1 MKPRILVVDD
11 EPTLRRTLERAL
23 RSFDYDVITVG
34 EPHLAYEVLE
44 DGDFDLVLL
53 DIHLPQMA
61 GDALFLALVRRWP
74 QLRGRV
80 VLMTGDPGAVRPDWP
95 AELLC
100 CPVLSKPFTLDSLS
114 TLVAGALSAASAS
127 ETQRK
132 RNGGHG

>member
-1 MKPRILVVDD
+1 MKPRILIVDD
-11 EPTLRRTLERAL
+11 EPLLRRTLERAL
-23 RSFDYDVITVG
+23 RWMDYDVIAVG

-74 QLRGRV
+74 QLLGRV

-100 CPVLSKPFTLDSLS
+100 CPVLSKPFTLDLLS
-114 TLVAGALSAASAS
+114 KAVAGALSAATSS
-127 ETQRK
+127 QTQRK

>member
-1 MKPRILVVDD
+1 MRTRILIVDD
-11 EPTLRRTLERAL
+11 EPALRRTLERAL
-23 RSFDYDVITVG
+23 QSLDYDVIAVG
-34 EPHLAYEVLE
+34 EPHLAYEVLD

-53 DIHLPQMA
+53 DIHLPQMS

-74 QLRGRV
+74 HLLGRV

-100 CPVLSKPFTLDSLS
+100 CPVLSKPFTLDALS
-114 TLVAGALSAASAS
+114 CAVADALSAAAAS
-127 ETQRK
+127 KGHRK

>member
-1 MKPRILVVDD
+1 MRPRILVVDD

-23 RSFDYDVITVG
+23 RSFEYDVIAVG
-34 EPHLAYEVLE
+34 DPHLAYEVLE

-74 QLRGRV
+74 ELLGRV

-100 CPVLSKPFTLDSLS
+100 CPVLSKPFTLN
-114 TLVAGALSAASAS
+114 TLNDAVAGALSAAASA
-127 ETQRK
+127 ETHRK

>member
-1 MKPRILVVDD
+1 VKPRILVVDD

-23 RSFDYDVITVG
+23 SSFEYDVVAVG

-74 QLRGRV
+74 QLLGRV

-95 AELLC
+95 AELLG
-100 CPVLSKPFTLDSLS
+100 CPVLPKPFTLHL
-114 TLVAGALSAASAS
+114 LKEAVEGALSAAASAKA
-127 ETQRK
+127 QRK

>member
-23 RSFDYDVITVG
+23 SSFDYEVIAVG

-44 DGDFDLVLL
+44 EGDFDLVLL

-74 QLRGRV
+74 QLLGRV
-80 VLMTGDPGAVRPDWP
+80 VLMTGDPNAVRADWP
-95 AELLC
+95 AELLG
-100 CPVLSKPFTLDSLS
+100 CPVLAKPFTLNSLNE
-114 TLVAGALSAASAS
+114 TVAGALSAAAS
-127 ETQRK
+127 SHSHRK

>member
-23 RSFDYDVITVG
+23 RSFEYDVITVG

-74 QLRGRV
+74 QLLGRV

-95 AELLC
+95 AELLG
-100 CPVLSKPFTLDSLS
+100 CPVLSKPFTLNMLNDV
-114 TLVAGALSAASAS
+114 VAGALSAAASAP
-127 ETQRK
+127 THRK

>member
-1 MKPRILVVDD
+1 MKPKILIVDD

-23 RSFDYDVITVG
+23 SSFDYDVIAVG

-100 CPVLSKPFTLDSLS
+100 CPVLSKPFTLT
-114 TLVAGALSAASAS
+114 TLYEAVAGALSAAASAQA
-127 ETQRK
+127 QRK

>member
-23 RSFDYDVITVG
+23 RYFEYDVITVG

-74 QLRGRV
+74 QLLGRV

-95 AELLC
+95 AELLG
-100 CPVLSKPFTLDSLS
+100 CPVLSKPFTLNMLNDA
-114 TLVAGALSAASAS
+114 VAGALSAAAS
-127 ETQRK
+127 GPTHRK
-132 RNGGHG
+132 RNGGHR

>member
-1 MKPRILVVDD
+1 MRPRILVVDD

-23 RSFDYDVITVG
+23 SSFEYDVITVG

-44 DGDFDLVLL
+44 DGNFDLVML

-74 QLRGRV
+74 QLLGRV
-80 VLMTGDPGAVRPDWP
+80 VLMTGDPGAIRPDWP
-95 AELLC
+95 AELSR
-100 CPVLSKPFTLDSLS
+100 CPVLPKPFTLKMLS
-114 TLVAGALSAASAS
+114 DAVAGALSAAEAAQA
-127 ETQRK
+127 QRK

>member
-1 MKPRILVVDD
+1 MRPRILVVDD

-23 RSFDYDVITVG
+23 SSFEYDVITVG

-74 QLRGRV
+74 QLLGRV

-95 AELLC
+95 AELAR
-100 CPVLSKPFTLDSLS
+100 CPVLPKPFTLKMLNEA
-114 TLVAGALSAASAS
+114 VAGALSAADAAQP
-127 ETQRK
+127 QRK